1 MTPGELL
8 RSAFRGI
15 TANKLRSA
23 LTLLGVMIGVAAV
36 ILLLAVGNGSSSQ
49 IRNLITQ
56 LGTNTLTVRAGSG
69 FGFGGGAASSSDS
82 TKKLTLEVADRLAG
96 SHLGH
101 VKAVVPQVDTSLTV
115 SSPTASED
123 STSLVG
129 TTPDYF
135 TVTTNRIGQGA
146 AFTDTDVTNATKTAV
161 IGSTLAAELFP
172 TGSALGQTIDVDG
185 TPFTVVGVL
194 QTVSST
200 GAQDANSVVIAPITR
215 VQRSYTGFGPI
226 SSMTVEATSSDAVAA
241 AQGETEVMLNQ
252 LLAYDPDASASGT
265 AGAAA
270 SGSSASGSSAAGSP
284 GFAASSDGRSTQAPY
299 TITDQTQLLQTAA
312 ASAQSFTVLLGAV
325 AAISLLVGGIG
336 VTNVMLVTVTERTR
350 EIGIRKALGAT
361 RGAILGQFLVEAATL
376 TLLGGVLGVVVAL
389 VGAQFPINGTQPEV
403 LGFSIP
409 LALGVSVAIGVF
421 FGVYPAARAAGMR
434 PIQALRAI

>member
-1 MTPGELL
+1 VTPGELL

-56 LGTNTLTVRAGSG
+56 LGTNTITVRAGSG
-69 FGFGGGAASSSDS
+69 FGFGGTSAASSDS
-82 TKKLTLEVADRLAG
+82 TKKLTLEVADRLAT

-123 STSLVG
+123 SISLIG
-129 TTPDYF
+129 TRPDYF
-135 TVTTNRIGQGA
+135 TVTTNKIGSGA
-146 AFTDTDVTNATKTAV
+146 AFTDADVTNATKTAV
-161 IGSTLAAELFP
+161 IGATLASELFP
-172 TGSALGQTIDVDG
+172 TGSALGQSIDVDG

-200 GAQDANSVVIAPITR
+200 GVQDANSVVIAPITR

-226 SSMTVEATSSDAVAA
+226 SSMTVEATSSDAVSA

-252 LLAYDPDASASGT
+252 LLAYDPDATSTGASGR
-265 AGAAA
+265 A
-270 SGSSASGSSAAGSP
+270 
-284 GFAASSDGRSTQAPY
+284 TQAPY

-376 TLLGGVLGVVVAL
+376 TLLGGVLGMVVAL